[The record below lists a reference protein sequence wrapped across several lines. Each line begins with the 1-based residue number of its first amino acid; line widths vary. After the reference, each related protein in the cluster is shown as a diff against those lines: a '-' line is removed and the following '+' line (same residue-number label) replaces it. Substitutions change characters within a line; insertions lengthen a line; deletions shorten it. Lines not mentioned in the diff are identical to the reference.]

1 MPRVSRAQIE
11 AFVGRDWELVRD
23 SKIMHWAAL
32 WRERGPLAT
41 ARIGWELY
49 AHARRVQPE
58 FPSRES
64 RRADLDAHLALARK
78 LDAVSHVFRHA

>member
-1 MPRVSRAQIE
+1 MQRVTRAQIE
-11 AFVGRDWELVRD
+11 AFVGRDWERVRD
-23 SKIMHWAAL
+23 WKIVHWAKL

-41 ARIGWELY
+41 ATIGWELY
-49 AHARRVQPE
+49 AHARRVQSE
-58 FPSRES
+58 FPSRAS

>member
-1 MPRVSRAQIE
+1 MQRLRRADILE
-11 AFVGRDWELVRD
+11 FVGRDWERARD
-23 SKIMHWAAL
+23 SKVAHWAKL

-49 AHARRVQPE
+49 AHARRVQPG

-64 RRADLDAHLALARK
+64 RRADFEAHLALTCK
-78 LDAVSHVFRHA
+78 LDAVAHVFRHA